1 MATSVETAERW
12 IPETADLAAIRDA
25 ARDCRACPLYRDA
38 TQTVFGEGP
47 EEARWMLVG
56 ETPGDREDR
65 EGRPFV
71 GPAGRL
77 LDECLQEVG
86 LDRNEAWVTNAV
98 KHFKYK
104 VSGKRR
110 LHDRPRTTE
119 IVACR
124 PWLVREIALVRPT
137 VLVCLGAT
145 AAQTLLGKAFRVSVD
160 RGRLVPSPFAP
171 HVFATVHPS
180 SLLRGRREPGW
191 LIERARFVADLQRI
205 VELLG

>member
-1 MATSVETAERW
+1 MPVLDSAAPWV
-12 IPETADLAAIRDA
+12 PEENDPTIVRNAALA
-25 ARDCRACPLYRDA
+25 CRGCPLWRDA

-47 EEARWMLVG
+47 VTARWMLVG
-56 ETPGDREDR
+56 EAPGDREDR

-77 LDECLQEVG
+77 LDECLEEVG
-86 LDRNEAWVTNAV
+86 LDRREAWVTNAV
-98 KHFKYK
+98 KHFRFK

-110 LHDRPRTTE
+110 LHERPRTTE

-124 PWLVREIALVRPT
+124 PWITKELEMVRPS

-145 AAQTLLGKAFRVSVD
+145 AAQALLGRTFRVTVD
-160 RGRLVPSPFAP
+160 RGRPVASALAP

-180 SLLRGRREPGW
+180 SLLRNRRDPGW
-191 LIERARFVADLQRI
+191 PAERARFVADLRQI
-205 VELLG
+205 VDLLER